1 MAEEKELQ
9 KFDAS
14 MTERCTASLAS
25 VGDALY
31 AIGGKWKLRIIIA
44 LAGRSKRFNEL
55 LKLVDGISGR
65 VLSAELKELEING
78 FVYRN
83 ILATYP
89 VSIEYELA
97 PYSDSLRDVITSLSE
112 WGLQHKAKIRAERST
127 EGA

>member
-1 MAEEKELQ
+1 MAKEIEPQ

-14 MTERCTASLAS
+14 MTERCTASLAP

-44 LAGRSKRFNEL
+44 LSGKSKRFNEL

-65 VLSAELKELEING
+65 VLSAELKELEMNG
-78 FVYRN
+78 FVHRN

-89 VSIEYELA
+89 VGIEYELA
-97 PYSDSLRDVITSLSE
+97 PYSHSLRDVITALSE
-112 WGLQHKAKIRAERST
+112 WGIQHKAKIRAERST